1 MNMKQ
6 KILWWGRGDKNYS
19 RNRIVLELMAE
30 LGCEVDFFWPAISRL
45 GSLQAGFLSLA
56 KPNLIWVPCFR
67 QLDVQ
72 SASVF
77 ATKWDIPLIF
87 DPLISAYQKEVYER
101 KKWSENSLNA
111 KRRKKWETKIFS
123 LPDRIICDTIAHAD
137 YFSQQLLVPKEK
149 LALLFVGAEE
159 DNFLISDR
167 EKSYEKAPLVFHVL
181 FYGSYLE
188 LHGADTIVK
197 AAKLSENLPIL
208 WTLVGEGPCFA
219 ETKKLANGLKNIN
232 FKTWLTYEQL
242 TWEIAQADIIL
253 GVFGDTLKADMV
265 IPNKVHQAMAA
276 AKPLITCTA
285 KAYQGNIAGNP
296 VIGWVPK
303 ADSLALHHKIRKWI
317 TNYKDL
323 KNRGKQTRELYE
335 QYFSKVKLVEMLRE
349 ILTNC

>member
-1 MNMKQ
+1 MKR
-6 KILWWGRGDKNYS
+6 KILWWGRGDRNYS
-19 RNRIVLELMAE
+19 RNRIVLQLMTE
-30 LGCEVDFFWPAISRL
+30 LGYEVEFFMPKISRL
-45 GSLQAGFLSLA
+45 GSLQANFLKLSR
-56 KPNLIWVPCFR
+56 PDLIWVPCFR

-77 ATKWDIPLIF
+77 AKKWDVPLFF
-87 DPLISAYQKEVYER
+87 DPLISAYQKEVHER
-101 KKWSENSLNA
+101 KKWPENSLNA

-123 LPDRIICDTIAHAD
+123 LPNRIICDTFAHAD
-137 YFSQQLLVPKEK
+137 YFNHELLVPKEK

-159 DNFLISDR
+159 DSFVIPDR
-167 EKSYEKAPLVFHVL
+167 EKSYENPPSVFHVL

-197 AAKLSENLPIL
+197 AAKLGEDLPIL

-219 ETKKLANGLKNIN
+219 ETKKIAKGLKNIN
-232 FKTWLTYEQL
+232 FKTWLTYKEL

-285 KAYQGNIAGNP
+285 KAYQGNIADNP

-303 ADSLALHHKIRKWI
+303 ADSLALHHKVCEWI
-317 TNYKDL
+317 TNYKELTD
-323 KNRGKQTRELYE
+323 RGKQTRELYE
-335 QYFSKVKLVEMLRE
+335 QYFSKDKLIRMLER
-349 ILTNC
+349 ILKL